1 MLICVWFKVPCGWR
15 ENSPQEAAGLLFH
28 PPALLLVRHG
38 GGKRSTQSGDSSP
51 RCRTFQRQRR
61 RREGGRGREKK
72 KLQFLMKSSGSKC
85 DASACL
91 TRVNPSHRHLPALR
105 YWWAAV
111 MKRRS
116 WTDAFL
122 RLVVGVRHAEWW
134 STLISPGGAGS
145 VHHLLLR
152 TKFPNYLQS
161 WDKDKLPRWLP
172 LAGGVRGK
180 VLMRSFILQ
189 HPWSISW
196 APNEELLKAS
206 GLRCRSPGVTSFWFI
221 GP

>member
-1 MLICVWFKVPCGWR
+1 MVGERGAHNQAI
-15 ENSPQEAAGLLFH
+15 H
-28 PPALLLVRHG
+28 PHAVALSKGKGEEGKG
-38 GGKRSTQSGDSSP
+38 G
-51 RCRTFQRQRR
+51 
-61 RREGGRGREKK
+61 EGEREKSRNPV
-72 KLQFLMKSSGSKC
+72 LMKSSGSKC

-91 TRVNPSHRHLPALR
+91 TRVNPSHQHLPALR

-116 WTDAFL
+116 WTDAFPCL
-122 RLVVGVRHAEWW
+122 AVEVRHAEWW

-145 VHHLLLR
+145 AHHLLLR

-161 WDKDKLPRWLP
+161 WDIDKLPRWLP

-206 GLRCRSPGVTSFWFI
+206 GLRCRSPGVTSFSFT